1 MDIEKTGKL
10 IAEERKKKKLTQ
22 QALAA
27 QLHVSDRAVSK
38 WERGVNLPDASLMG
52 ELCRILGIRINDLFS
67 GEVLPEEAYQS
78 EAEKN
83 LLLLE
88 SDNEATAKSLLLIEL
103 VVGFSGTLS
112 GMLLV
117 LAGALAPLEMA
128 WRIALLVV
136 GFIVILIAAFSAL
149 LLEQKAGYYECP
161 HCHTRYIPSYHAMLF
176 AMHTGRTRYL
186 RCPHCGRRGW
196 QKKVTHK

>member
-1 MDIEKTGKL
+1 MGTGRQPARCVL
-10 IAEERKKKKLTQ
+10 DGGT
-22 QALAA
+22 
-27 QLHVSDRAVSK
+27 
-38 WERGVNLPDASLMG
+38 
-52 ELCRILGIRINDLFS
+52 LCRILGIRINDLFS